1 MVNTDP
7 TDPPKNAAGLKK
19 GYFTQG
25 EAQTGYDTKVAGFT
39 KQGYK
44 FGDPTIKD
52 QTISGTGTKTIKVA
66 APKAVSGG
74 TPGTPWDNKMKS
86 LLASGVSYEEL
97 ATPDPVTGK
106 SHGTVEGLKKRFP
119 GAYKPKT
126 ETQEVKTQWN
136 PVEVPE
142 EVEDSGG
149 DDNGGDEKVTDGSIK
164 DTDATNTEEN
174 PDPIADND
182 LNQIAAALG
191 AAKAPPPSKNAKL
204 PPVPKSSMVKG
215 SDTRYPQTDLNLVDV
230 THVV

>member
-1 MVNTDP
+1 MTKFKI
-7 TDPPKNAAGLKK
+7 DPPYG
-19 GYFTQG
+19 TQS
-25 EAQTGYDTKVAGFT
+25 EAQTGYDTQVAGYTQKGF
-39 KQGYK
+39 K
-44 FGDPTIKD
+44 FGDATIKD
-52 QTISGTGTKTIKVA
+52 QTISGTGTRTIDVE

-74 TPGTPWDNKMKS
+74 TPGTPWENKMRS
-86 LLASGVSYEEL
+86 LLGGGVSYKKL
-97 ATPDPVTGK
+97 AEMG
-106 SHGTVEGLKKRFP
+106 HGYEAALKKKFP

-126 ETQEVKTQWN
+126 ETQDVKTQWTPK
-136 PVEVPE
+136 PVEVEEPPE
-142 EVEDSGG
+142 KKEVV
-149 DDNGGDEKVTDGSIK
+149 DNGGDEKVTDGSIK